1 MFSLLL
7 PPSIPL
13 LLPSVHPA
21 RSNVYM
27 LEQIKELYIK
37 KTQTTLLAFQLS
49 RPHIFFINVIM
60 DLLCSPT
67 FTSCHIPCEYIKPIN
82 SLLKENTGAERT
94 VSDVSLLL
102 SRQYLLM

>member
-49 RPHIFFINVIM
+49 RPHIFFYQCDYGFAVQPNFHIM
-60 DLLCSPT
+60 PHS
-67 FTSCHIPCEYIKPIN
+67 
-82 SLLKENTGAERT
+82 
-94 VSDVSLLL
+94 
-102 SRQYLLM
+102 M